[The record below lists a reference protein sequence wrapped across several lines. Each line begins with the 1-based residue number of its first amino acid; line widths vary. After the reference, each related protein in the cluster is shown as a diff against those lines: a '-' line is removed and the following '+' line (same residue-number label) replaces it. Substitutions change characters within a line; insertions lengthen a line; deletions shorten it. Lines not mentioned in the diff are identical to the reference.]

1 MEAVKPGH
9 IVETSV
15 SLQRINLFQS
25 ETCSER
31 GDLVRGSWF
40 SSRSLVKSQEEKKD
54 CFYRFN
60 AYGFAG
66 EQIIDPAR
74 LGQEWLERPELGVRF
89 DMQLTV
95 IHDIVLAHDLS
106 WDPSALTLAEN
117 NILVRLPDNVVPG
130 DITTW
135 TAVFLTCTLA
145 VLEVD
150 DEYTDQSY
158 ILDVIKVDAMYK
170 NMD

>member
-1 MEAVKPGH
+1 MPSISDYNAHMEAVKPGH

-15 SLQRINLFQS
+15 LLQRIDLFQS

-31 GDLVRGSWF
+31 GDL
-40 SSRSLVKSQEEKKD
+40 
-54 CFYRFN
+54 RFN

-74 LGQEWLERPELGVRF
+74 LGREWLGRPELGVRF

-95 IHDIVLAHDLS
+95 IHNIVLAHDLS

-135 TAVFLTCTLA
+135 TAVFLICTLA